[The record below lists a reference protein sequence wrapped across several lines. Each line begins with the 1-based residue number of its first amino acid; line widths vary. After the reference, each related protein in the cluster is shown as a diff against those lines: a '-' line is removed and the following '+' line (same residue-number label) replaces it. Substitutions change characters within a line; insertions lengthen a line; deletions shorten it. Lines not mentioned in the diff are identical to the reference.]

1 MYGVGLNP
9 IYQQRLA
16 EREAK
21 KAAKGEIAKEA
32 AEKMRAEKVQA
43 MFEATTGDDAGADA
57 ITDDLED
64 RTAEAPPLP
73 SALDEFL
80 QGASAASG
88 LGAGIDVGAEAGV
101 VDALFAD
108 SYGFQTMLED
118 SEEPPPLGL
127 GDGCTADGEECI

>member
-64 RTAEAPPLP
+64 RTAEAPP
-73 SALDEFL
+73 S
-80 QGASAASG
+80 
-88 LGAGIDVGAEAGV
+88 
-101 VDALFAD
+101 
-108 SYGFQTMLED
+108 
-118 SEEPPPLGL
+118 
-127 GDGCTADGEECI
+127 

>member
-32 AEKMRAEKVQA
+32 AEKMKAEKVQA
-43 MFEATTGDDAGADA
+43 MFEATDGSDEGADA
-57 ITDDLED
+57 ITDDSED
-64 RTAEAPPLP
+64 RAVEAPRP

-88 LGAGIDVGAEAGV
+88 LGAGIDVGADAEM

-108 SYGFQTMLED
+108 SYGFQTMLKD

-127 GDGCTADGEECI
+127 GDGCTTDGEECI